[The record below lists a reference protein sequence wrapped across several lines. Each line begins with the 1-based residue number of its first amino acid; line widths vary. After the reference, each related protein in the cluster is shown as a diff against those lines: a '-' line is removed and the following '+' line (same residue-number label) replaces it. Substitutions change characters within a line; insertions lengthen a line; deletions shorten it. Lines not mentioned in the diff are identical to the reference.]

1 MEVVQKNRGV
11 ILAWLGWGWGAV
23 SHYGFFFYQG
33 LHSNSWAKL
42 DFGSGLIVQL
52 GFIALVQEPAWTS
65 YRDSK
70 VLRIKHIQNKHPK
83 QTTMLVFLYA

>member
-1 MEVVQKNRGV
+1 M
-11 ILAWLGWGWGAV
+11 
-23 SHYGFFFYQG
+23 FFCFLFFLYQG

-42 DFGSGLIVQL
+42 DIGLGLIVQL
-52 GFIALVQEPAWTS
+52 DFIDLVQEPAWTS

-70 VLRIKHIQNKHPK
+70 VLRIKHIQNK